1 MQNEIERA
9 VLDYE
14 NGTLTR
20 RQLIGRLAALT
31 LAASAAGSKATA
43 QAQSTFRASGVNH
56 IALNTPDIA
65 VSRDFYVKHLGMK
78 VSRESASNCFLTCD
92 DNFLALFRSQN
103 AGLNHYC
110 FSIDDYDVAK
120 AEESL
125 KSENLNPRREG
136 NRIYFNDPH
145 GISVQLAAG
154 EHSP

>member
-1 MQNEIERA
+1 MRNLIEEA
-9 VLDYE
+9 VLEYE
-14 NGTLTR
+14 KGTMTR
-20 RQLIGRLAALT
+20 RQLVGRLAALT
-31 LAASAAGSKATA
+31 LAMSTTGSEARA
-43 QAQSTFRASGVNH
+43 QVESTFRANGVNH
-56 IALNTPDIA
+56 IALNTPDVA

-110 FSIDDYDVAK
+110 FSIDDYNVAK

-125 KSENLNPRREG
+125 ESENLNPRREG

-145 GISVQLAAG
+145 GITVQLAAG
-154 EHSP
+154 EHRP

>member
-43 QAQSTFRASGVNH
+43 QTQSTFRANGINH
-56 IALNTPDIA
+56 VALNTPDIA
-65 VSRDFYVKHLGMK
+65 LSRDFYVKHLGMK
-78 VSRESASNCFLTCD
+78 VSRESETSCFLTCD

-145 GISVQLAAG
+145 GITVQLAAG
-154 EHSP
+154 EHRP

>member
-1 MQNEIERA
+1 MQNLIEEA
-9 VLDYE
+9 VLEYE
-14 NGTLTR
+14 KGTMTR
-20 RQLIGRLAALT
+20 RQLVGRLAALT
-31 LAASAAGSKATA
+31 LAMSTTGSEARA
-43 QAQSTFRASGVNH
+43 QVESTFRANGVNH
-56 IALNTPDIA
+56 IALNTPDVA

-110 FSIDDYDVAK
+110 FSIDDYNVAK

-125 KSENLNPRREG
+125 ESENLNPRREG

-145 GISVQLAAG
+145 GITVQLAAG
-154 EHSP
+154 EHRP